1 MLFRSLF
8 TGVPADLNAYR
19 ARLQAAMRLY
29 AALAT
34 LGAFTLL
41 FGILGVPALL
51 PEGGNVEYFSGFY
64 CGMGTGLALGFLVL
78 ILRTRRLLRNEAAL
92 RRPCWPPGSRC
103 SFCCTLPCWWAAC
116 SPRRCSASRWPAC
129 WLSHCCSACFSCITA
144 GSCNFKAAALPS
156 ASLVKGRWHG
166 RRAVTEGLSHG

>member
-29 AALAT
+29 AALVA

-92 RRPCWPPGSRC
+92 RRDFTKYTDERNRAIRHRALLAAGVTLFFLLYIAMLVGSLFAPALF
-103 SFCCTLPCWWAAC
+103 SFSLAGVLAFTLLFGVFQLYY
-116 SPRRCSASRWPAC
+116 SRK
-129 WLSHCCSACFSCITA
+129 L
-144 GSCNFKAAALPS
+144 
-156 ASLVKGRWHG
+156 
-166 RRAVTEGLSHG
+166 

>member
-29 AALAT
+29 AALTA

-41 FGILGVPALL
+41 FGALGVPALL

-92 RRPCWPPGSRC
+92 RRDFTKYTDERNRAIRHRALLAAGVTLFFLLYIAMLVGSLFAPALFGF
-103 SFCCTLPCWWAAC
+103 SLAGVLAFALLFGVFQLYY
-116 SPRRCSASRWPAC
+116 SRK
-129 WLSHCCSACFSCITA
+129 L
-144 GSCNFKAAALPS
+144 
-156 ASLVKGRWHG
+156 
-166 RRAVTEGLSHG
+166 

>member
-41 FGILGVPALL
+41 FGALGVPALL

-78 ILRTRRLLRNEAAL
+78 ILRTRRLLRDEAAL
-92 RRPCWPPGSRC
+92 RRDFTKYTDERNRAIRHRALLAAGVTLFFLLYIAMLVGSLFAPALFGF
-103 SFCCTLPCWWAAC
+103 SLAGVLAFALLFGVFQVYY
-116 SPRRCSASRWPAC
+116 SRK
-129 WLSHCCSACFSCITA
+129 L
-144 GSCNFKAAALPS
+144 
-156 ASLVKGRWHG
+156 
-166 RRAVTEGLSHG
+166 

>member
-41 FGILGVPALL
+41 FGVLGVPALL

-92 RRPCWPPGSRC
+92 RRDFTKYTDERNRAIRHRALLAAGVTLFFLLYIAMLVGSLFAPALFGF
-103 SFCCTLPCWWAAC
+103 SLAGVLAFTLLFGVFQVYY
-116 SPRRCSASRWPAC
+116 SRK
-129 WLSHCCSACFSCITA
+129 L
-144 GSCNFKAAALPS
+144 
-156 ASLVKGRWHG
+156 
-166 RRAVTEGLSHG
+166 

>member
-29 AALAT
+29 AALTA

-41 FGILGVPALL
+41 FGALGVPALL

-92 RRPCWPPGSRC
+92 RRDFTKYTDERNRAIRHRALLAAGVTLFFLLYIAMLVGSL
-103 SFCCTLPCWWAAC
+103 FA
-116 SPRRCSASRWPAC
+116 PA
-129 WLSHCCSACFSCITA
+129 LF
-144 GSCNFKAAALPS
+144 GF
-156 ASLVKGRWHG
+156 
-166 RRAVTEGLSHG
+166 

>member
-78 ILRTRRLLRNEAAL
+78 ILRTSRLLRNEAAL
-92 RRPCWPPGSRC
+92 RRDFTKYTDERNRAIRHRALLAAGVTLFFLLYIAMLVGSLFAPALFGF
-103 SFCCTLPCWWAAC
+103 SLAGVLAFALLFGVFQLYY
-116 SPRRCSASRWPAC
+116 SRK
-129 WLSHCCSACFSCITA
+129 L
-144 GSCNFKAAALPS
+144 
-156 ASLVKGRWHG
+156 
-166 RRAVTEGLSHG
+166 

>member
-51 PEGGNVEYFSGFY
+51 PEGGNVGYFSGFY
-64 CGMGTGLALGFLVL
+64 CGLGTGLALGFLVL

-92 RRPCWPPGSRC
+92 RRDFTKYTDERNRAIRHRALLAAGVTLFFLLYIAMLVGSLFAPALFGF
-103 SFCCTLPCWWAAC
+103 SLAGVLAFTLLFGVFQLYY
-116 SPRRCSASRWPAC
+116 SRK
-129 WLSHCCSACFSCITA
+129 L
-144 GSCNFKAAALPS
+144 
-156 ASLVKGRWHG
+156 
-166 RRAVTEGLSHG
+166 

>member
-41 FGILGVPALL
+41 FGALGVPALL

-92 RRPCWPPGSRC
+92 RRDFTKYTDERNRAIRHRALLAAGVTLFFLLYIAMLVGSLFAPALFGF
-103 SFCCTLPCWWAAC
+103 SLAGVLAFALLFGVFQVYY
-116 SPRRCSASRWPAC
+116 SRK
-129 WLSHCCSACFSCITA
+129 L
-144 GSCNFKAAALPS
+144 
-156 ASLVKGRWHG
+156 
-166 RRAVTEGLSHG
+166 

>member
-41 FGILGVPALL
+41 FGALGVPALL

-64 CGMGTGLALGFLVL
+64 CGLGTGLALGFLVL

-92 RRPCWPPGSRC
+92 RRDFTKYTDERNRAIRHRALLAAGVTLFFLLYIAMLVGSL
-103 SFCCTLPCWWAAC
+103 F
-116 SPRRCSASRWPAC
+116 
-129 WLSHCCSACFSCITA
+129 
-144 GSCNFKAAALPS
+144 AAALFGF
-156 ASLVKGRWHG
+156 SLAGVLAFTLLFGVFQLYYSRK
-166 RRAVTEGLSHG
+166 L

>member
-41 FGILGVPALL
+41 FGALGVPALL

-92 RRPCWPPGSRC
+92 RRDFTKYTDERNRAIRHRALLAAGVTLFFLLYIAMLVGSLFAPALTGTGTSAYPDPDPPPHRSLAGR
-103 SFCCTLPCWWAAC
+103 TD
-116 SPRRCSASRWPAC
+116 PAP
-129 WLSHCCSACFSCITA
+129 TTQTTDA
-144 GSCNFKAAALPS
+144 G
-156 ASLVKGRWHG
+156 R
-166 RRAVTEGLSHG
+166 

>member
-41 FGILGVPALL
+41 FGALGVPALL

-92 RRPCWPPGSRC
+92 RRDFTKYTDERNRAIRHRALLAAGVTLFFLLYIAMLVGRLFAPALFSFSLAGVLAFALLFGMFQLYYSRK
-103 SFCCTLPCWWAAC
+103 L
-116 SPRRCSASRWPAC
+116 
-129 WLSHCCSACFSCITA
+129 
-144 GSCNFKAAALPS
+144 
-156 ASLVKGRWHG
+156 
-166 RRAVTEGLSHG
+166 

>member
-41 FGILGVPALL
+41 FGALGVPVLL

-78 ILRTRRLLRNEAAL
+78 ILRTRCLLRNEAAL
-92 RRPCWPPGSRC
+92 RRDFTKYTDERNRAIRHRALLAAGVTLFFLLYIAMLVGSLFAPALFGF
-103 SFCCTLPCWWAAC
+103 SLAGVLAFALLFGVFQLYY
-116 SPRRCSASRWPAC
+116 SRK
-129 WLSHCCSACFSCITA
+129 L
-144 GSCNFKAAALPS
+144 
-156 ASLVKGRWHG
+156 
-166 RRAVTEGLSHG
+166 

>member
-41 FGILGVPALL
+41 FGALGVPALL

-64 CGMGTGLALGFLVL
+64 CGMGTGLVLGFLVL

-92 RRPCWPPGSRC
+92 RRDFTKYTDERNRAIRHRALLAAGVTLFFLLYIAMLVGSLFAPALFGF
-103 SFCCTLPCWWAAC
+103 SLAGVLAFALLFGVFQLYY
-116 SPRRCSASRWPAC
+116 SRK
-129 WLSHCCSACFSCITA
+129 L
-144 GSCNFKAAALPS
+144 
-156 ASLVKGRWHG
+156 
-166 RRAVTEGLSHG
+166 

>member
-41 FGILGVPALL
+41 FGALGVPALL

-64 CGMGTGLALGFLVL
+64 CGLGTGLALGFLVL

-92 RRPCWPPGSRC
+92 RRDFTKYTDERNRAIRHRALLAAGVTLFFLLYIAMLVGSLFAPALFGF
-103 SFCCTLPCWWAAC
+103 SLAGVLAFALLFGVFQLYY
-116 SPRRCSASRWPAC
+116 SRK
-129 WLSHCCSACFSCITA
+129 L
-144 GSCNFKAAALPS
+144 
-156 ASLVKGRWHG
+156 
-166 RRAVTEGLSHG
+166 

>member
-41 FGILGVPALL
+41 FGALGVPALL

-92 RRPCWPPGSRC
+92 RRDFTKYTDERNRAIRHRALLAAGVTLFFLLYIAMLVGSLFAPALFGF
-103 SFCCTLPCWWAAC
+103 SLAGVLAFALLFGVFQLYY
-116 SPRRCSASRWPAC
+116 SRK
-129 WLSHCCSACFSCITA
+129 L
-144 GSCNFKAAALPS
+144 
-156 ASLVKGRWHG
+156 
-166 RRAVTEGLSHG
+166 

>member
-41 FGILGVPALL
+41 FGVFQL
-51 PEGGNVEYFSGFY
+51 YY
-64 CGMGTGLALGFLVL
+64 
-78 ILRTRRLLRNEAAL
+78 
-92 RRPCWPPGSRC
+92 SRK
-103 SFCCTLPCWWAAC
+103 L
-116 SPRRCSASRWPAC
+116 
-129 WLSHCCSACFSCITA
+129 
-144 GSCNFKAAALPS
+144 
-156 ASLVKGRWHG
+156 
-166 RRAVTEGLSHG
+166 

>member
-92 RRPCWPPGSRC
+92 RRDFTKYTDERNRAIRHRALLAAGVTLFFLLYIAMLVGSLFAPALFGF
-103 SFCCTLPCWWAAC
+103 SLAGVLAFALLFGVFQVYY
-116 SPRRCSASRWPAC
+116 SRK
-129 WLSHCCSACFSCITA
+129 L
-144 GSCNFKAAALPS
+144 
-156 ASLVKGRWHG
+156 
-166 RRAVTEGLSHG
+166 

>member
-41 FGILGVPALL
+41 FGAREAKDLYALDEIDAIARQWRGAFRFVPVLSAVGGTPVGAGEPATELL
-51 PEGGNVEYFSGFY
+51 QTWLEAQLPPFAPDRVE
-64 CGMGTGLALGFLVL
+64 
-78 ILRTRRLLRNEAAL
+78 
-92 RRPCWPPGSRC
+92 
-103 SFCCTLPCWWAAC
+103 
-116 SPRRCSASRWPAC
+116 
-129 WLSHCCSACFSCITA
+129 
-144 GSCNFKAAALPS
+144 
-156 ASLVKGRWHG
+156 
-166 RRAVTEGLSHG
+166 VTEEGVLLSYRYASDPDGLVADVSP

>member
-41 FGILGVPALL
+41 FGALGVPALL

-64 CGMGTGLALGFLVL
+64 CGMGTGLVLGFLVL

-92 RRPCWPPGSRC
+92 RRDFTKYTDERNRAIRHRALLAAGVTLFFLLYIAMLVGSLFAPALFGF
-103 SFCCTLPCWWAAC
+103 SLAGVLAFALLFGVFQVYY
-116 SPRRCSASRWPAC
+116 SRK
-129 WLSHCCSACFSCITA
+129 L
-144 GSCNFKAAALPS
+144 
-156 ASLVKGRWHG
+156 
-166 RRAVTEGLSHG
+166 

>member
-1 MLFRSLF
+1 MFRSLF

-41 FGILGVPALL
+41 FGALGVPALL

-92 RRPCWPPGSRC
+92 RRDFTKYTDERNRAIRHRALLAAGVTLFFLLYIAMLVGSLFAPALFGF
-103 SFCCTLPCWWAAC
+103 SLAGVLAFALLFGVFQLYY
-116 SPRRCSASRWPAC
+116 SRK
-129 WLSHCCSACFSCITA
+129 L
-144 GSCNFKAAALPS
+144 
-156 ASLVKGRWHG
+156 
-166 RRAVTEGLSHG
+166 

>member
-41 FGILGVPALL
+41 FGVLGVPALV

-92 RRPCWPPGSRC
+92 RRDFTKYTDERNRAIRHRALLAAGVTLFFFLYIAMLVGSLFAPALFGF
-103 SFCCTLPCWWAAC
+103 SLAGVLAFALLFGVFQLYY
-116 SPRRCSASRWPAC
+116 SRK
-129 WLSHCCSACFSCITA
+129 L
-144 GSCNFKAAALPS
+144 
-156 ASLVKGRWHG
+156 
-166 RRAVTEGLSHG
+166 

>member
-41 FGILGVPALL
+41 FGALGVPALL

-92 RRPCWPPGSRC
+92 RRDFTKYTDERNRAIRHRALLAAGVTLFFFLYIAMLVGSLFAPALF
-103 SFCCTLPCWWAAC
+103 SFSLAGVLAF
-116 SPRRCSASRWPAC
+116 ALLFGVFQLYYSRK
-129 WLSHCCSACFSCITA
+129 L
-144 GSCNFKAAALPS
+144 
-156 ASLVKGRWHG
+156 
-166 RRAVTEGLSHG
+166 

>member
-41 FGILGVPALL
+41 FGALGVPALL

-92 RRPCWPPGSRC
+92 RRDFTKYTDERNRAIRHRFLLYIAMLVGSLFAPALFGF
-103 SFCCTLPCWWAAC
+103 SLAGVLAFTLLFGVFQLYY
-116 SPRRCSASRWPAC
+116 SRK
-129 WLSHCCSACFSCITA
+129 L
-144 GSCNFKAAALPS
+144 
-156 ASLVKGRWHG
+156 
-166 RRAVTEGLSHG
+166 

>member
-41 FGILGVPALL
+41 FGVLGVPALL

-92 RRPCWPPGSRC
+92 RRDFTKYTDERNRAIRHRALLAAGVTLFFFLYIAMLVGSLFAPALFGF
-103 SFCCTLPCWWAAC
+103 SLAGVLAFALLFGVFQLYY
-116 SPRRCSASRWPAC
+116 SRK
-129 WLSHCCSACFSCITA
+129 L
-144 GSCNFKAAALPS
+144 
-156 ASLVKGRWHG
+156 
-166 RRAVTEGLSHG
+166 

>member
-41 FGILGVPALL
+41 FGALGVPALL

-64 CGMGTGLALGFLVL
+64 CGMGTGLAFGCLVL

-92 RRPCWPPGSRC
+92 RRDFTKYTDERNRAIRHRALLAAGVTLFFLLYIAMLVGSLFAPALFGF
-103 SFCCTLPCWWAAC
+103 SLAGVLAFALLFGVFQLYY
-116 SPRRCSASRWPAC
+116 SRK
-129 WLSHCCSACFSCITA
+129 L
-144 GSCNFKAAALPS
+144 
-156 ASLVKGRWHG
+156 
-166 RRAVTEGLSHG
+166 

>member
-1 MLFRSLF
+1 MLFHSLF

-41 FGILGVPALL
+41 FGALGVPALL

-92 RRPCWPPGSRC
+92 RRDFTKYTDERNRAIRHRALLAAGVTLFFLLYIAMLVGSLFAPALFGF
-103 SFCCTLPCWWAAC
+103 SLAGVLAFALLFGVFQVYY
-116 SPRRCSASRWPAC
+116 SRK
-129 WLSHCCSACFSCITA
+129 L
-144 GSCNFKAAALPS
+144 
-156 ASLVKGRWHG
+156 
-166 RRAVTEGLSHG
+166 

>member
-34 LGAFTLL
+34 LGAFTPL
-41 FGILGVPALL
+41 FGALGVPALL

-92 RRPCWPPGSRC
+92 RRDFTKYTDERNRAIRHRALLAAGVTLFFLLYIAMLVGSLFAPALFGF
-103 SFCCTLPCWWAAC
+103 SLAGVLAFALLFGVFQLYY
-116 SPRRCSASRWPAC
+116 SR
-129 WLSHCCSACFSCITA
+129 
-144 GSCNFKAAALPS
+144 KM
-156 ASLVKGRWHG
+156 
-166 RRAVTEGLSHG
+166 

>member
-41 FGILGVPALL
+41 FGALGVPALL

-92 RRPCWPPGSRC
+92 RRDFTKYTDERNRAIRHRALLAAGVTLFFLLYIAMLVGSLFAPALFGF
-103 SFCCTLPCWWAAC
+103 SLAGVLAFALLFGMFQLYY
-116 SPRRCSASRWPAC
+116 SRK
-129 WLSHCCSACFSCITA
+129 L
-144 GSCNFKAAALPS
+144 
-156 ASLVKGRWHG
+156 
-166 RRAVTEGLSHG
+166 

>member
-92 RRPCWPPGSRC
+92 RRDFTKYTDERNRAIRHRALLAAWVTLFFLLYIAMLVGSLFAPALFGF
-103 SFCCTLPCWWAAC
+103 SLAGVLAFALLFGVFQLYY
-116 SPRRCSASRWPAC
+116 SRK
-129 WLSHCCSACFSCITA
+129 L
-144 GSCNFKAAALPS
+144 
-156 ASLVKGRWHG
+156 
-166 RRAVTEGLSHG
+166 

>member
-92 RRPCWPPGSRC
+92 RRDFTKYTDERNRAIRHRALLAAGVTLFFLLYIAMLVGSLFAPALFGF
-103 SFCCTLPCWWAAC
+103 SLAGVLAFALLFGVFQLYY
-116 SPRRCSASRWPAC
+116 SRK
-129 WLSHCCSACFSCITA
+129 L
-144 GSCNFKAAALPS
+144 
-156 ASLVKGRWHG
+156 
-166 RRAVTEGLSHG
+166 

>member
-41 FGILGVPALL
+41 FGALGVPALL
-51 PEGGNVEYFSGFY
+51 PEGDNVEYFSGFY

-92 RRPCWPPGSRC
+92 RRDFTKYTDERNRAIRHRALLAAGVTLFFLLYIAMLVGSLFAPALFGF
-103 SFCCTLPCWWAAC
+103 SLAGVLAITLLFGVFQLYY
-116 SPRRCSASRWPAC
+116 SRK
-129 WLSHCCSACFSCITA
+129 L
-144 GSCNFKAAALPS
+144 
-156 ASLVKGRWHG
+156 
-166 RRAVTEGLSHG
+166 

>member
-41 FGILGVPALL
+41 FGVLGVPALL

-92 RRPCWPPGSRC
+92 RRDFTKYTDERNRAIRHRALLAAGVTLFFFLYLAMLVGSLFAPALFGF
-103 SFCCTLPCWWAAC
+103 SLAGVLAFALLFGVFQLYY
-116 SPRRCSASRWPAC
+116 SRK
-129 WLSHCCSACFSCITA
+129 L
-144 GSCNFKAAALPS
+144 
-156 ASLVKGRWHG
+156 
-166 RRAVTEGLSHG
+166 

>member
-41 FGILGVPALL
+41 FGVLGVPALL

-92 RRPCWPPGSRC
+92 RRDFTKYTDERNRAIRHRALLAAGVTLFFFLYIAMLVGSLFAPALFGF
-103 SFCCTLPCWWAAC
+103 SLAGVLAFALQFGVFQLYY
-116 SPRRCSASRWPAC
+116 SRK
-129 WLSHCCSACFSCITA
+129 L
-144 GSCNFKAAALPS
+144 
-156 ASLVKGRWHG
+156 
-166 RRAVTEGLSHG
+166 

>member
-41 FGILGVPALL
+41 FGALGVPALL

-92 RRPCWPPGSRC
+92 RRDFTKYTDERNRAIRHRALLAAGVTLFFLLYIAMLVVSLFAPALFSFSLAGVLAFALLFGVFQLYYSRK
-103 SFCCTLPCWWAAC
+103 L
-116 SPRRCSASRWPAC
+116 
-129 WLSHCCSACFSCITA
+129 
-144 GSCNFKAAALPS
+144 
-156 ASLVKGRWHG
+156 
-166 RRAVTEGLSHG
+166 

>member
-1 MLFRSLF
+1 MLFHSLF

-41 FGILGVPALL
+41 FGALGVPALL

-92 RRPCWPPGSRC
+92 RRDFTKYTDERNRAIRHRALLAAGVTLFFLLYIAMLVGSLFAPALFGF
-103 SFCCTLPCWWAAC
+103 SLAGVLAFALLFGVFQLYY
-116 SPRRCSASRWPAC
+116 SRK
-129 WLSHCCSACFSCITA
+129 L
-144 GSCNFKAAALPS
+144 
-156 ASLVKGRWHG
+156 
-166 RRAVTEGLSHG
+166 

>member
-41 FGILGVPALL
+41 FGVLGVPALL

-92 RRPCWPPGSRC
+92 RRDFTKYTDERNRAIRHRALLAAGVTLFFLLYIAMLVGSLFAPALFGF
-103 SFCCTLPCWWAAC
+103 SLAGVLAFALLFGVFQLYY
-116 SPRRCSASRWPAC
+116 SRK
-129 WLSHCCSACFSCITA
+129 L
-144 GSCNFKAAALPS
+144 
-156 ASLVKGRWHG
+156 
-166 RRAVTEGLSHG
+166 

>member
-41 FGILGVPALL
+41 FGALGVPALL

-92 RRPCWPPGSRC
+92 RRDFTKYTDERNRAIRHRALLAAGVTLFFLLYIAILVGSLFAPALFGF
-103 SFCCTLPCWWAAC
+103 SLAGVLAFALLFGVFQLYY
-116 SPRRCSASRWPAC
+116 SRK
-129 WLSHCCSACFSCITA
+129 L
-144 GSCNFKAAALPS
+144 
-156 ASLVKGRWHG
+156 
-166 RRAVTEGLSHG
+166 